1 MIKKGDKFR
10 CIKTVVMDNDSN
22 NIAYYQG
29 LIYTSEND
37 DCTEVSEF
45 CPFAY
50 TDERLNV
57 EQARFMAEM
66 FAVEKLMQVM
76 NRAYYGRLCG
86 VPSLAD
92 VEHIVSMEPAF

>member
-37 DCTEVSEF
+37 GCV
-45 CPFAY
+45 
-50 TDERLNV
+50 TDESGCKYHDWDR
-57 EQARFMAEM
+57 
-66 FAVEKLMQVM
+66 
-76 NRAYYGRLCG
+76 
-86 VPSLAD
+86 
-92 VEHIVSMEPAF
+92 H